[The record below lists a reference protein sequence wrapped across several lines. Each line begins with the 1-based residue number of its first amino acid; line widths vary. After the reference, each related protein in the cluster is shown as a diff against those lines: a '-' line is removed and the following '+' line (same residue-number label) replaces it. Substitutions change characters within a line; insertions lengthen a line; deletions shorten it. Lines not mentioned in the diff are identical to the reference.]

1 MQESTNNAVGTI
13 RRFNRYY
20 TNVLGLLDQ
29 HFLESDYSLSE
40 VRVLHEIGKTA
51 DCTSKMLTETLCM
64 DAGYL
69 SRILKQFQKNG
80 LIEKHPSPTDG
91 RAQLL
96 CLTAD
101 GRVQMECLNARSDEQ
116 IAALIEPLPLE
127 HQRRLVRDMASI
139 ERILSGGPALRLED
153 ITIRTEIRTG
163 DAGFITYLH
172 GWVYRD
178 EYGYT
183 TAFEAHVAKSLAD
196 FLDAYQPERD
206 RLWMAEHNG
215 EIIGCL
221 GLDCHSG
228 EAHLRWFV
236 LHPDYRGIGLGRKLL
251 HDALAFCRAAG
262 WATVH
267 LGTTSDLT
275 QAIGMYTRAGFVQ
288 VGAHENQTWSKGLTQ
303 LEFELTFDSP
313 Q

>member
-1 MQESTNNAVGTI
+1 
-13 RRFNRYY
+13 
-20 TNVLGLLDQ
+20 
-29 HFLESDYSLSE
+29 
-40 VRVLHEIGKTA
+40 
-51 DCTSKMLTETLCM
+51 
-64 DAGYL
+64 
-69 SRILKQFQKNG
+69 
-80 LIEKHPSPTDG
+80 
-91 RAQLL
+91 
-96 CLTAD
+96 
-101 GRVQMECLNARSDEQ
+101 MECLNARSDEQ